1 MADVGR
7 AARLR
12 VQRLLATARHG
23 VELLERK
30 QRIVATEH
38 ERLLLRQDEREIP
51 WQLAARDARMW
62 ADRAAALDGWPG
74 IEAASPSTPATVR
87 VEIDSV
93 MGVQFPGDTAVDIPP
108 PRRTGGSSSLSY
120 AADAVSRA
128 VQAAAAYA
136 AVRRAAASIAAEL
149 AATRTR
155 RRAVEHRWIPQLE
168 DELTAIERALD
179 ELEREENLRVRW
191 AVDAQEPSRTPASAS
206 TSAREK
212 DGAPP

>member
-12 VQRLLATARHG
+12 VQRQLTTARHG

-38 ERLLLRQDEREIP
+38 ERLLLREKEREIP
-51 WQLAARDARMW
+51 WQLAAADARAW
-62 ADRAAALDGWPG
+62 VDRAAALDGWPG
-74 IEAASPSTPATVR
+74 IEAASPAAAAHVTIGA
-87 VEIDSV
+87 DSV
-93 MGVQFPGDTAVDIPP
+93 MGVQFPGAATADVPV

-120 AADAVSRA
+120 AALAAADAVR
-128 VQAAAAYA
+128 AAAAYA
-136 AVRRAAASIAAEL
+136 TVRRAAATIAAEL

-168 DELTAIERALD
+168 ERLTTIERALD

-191 AVDAQEPSRTPASAS
+191 AVDAQRHPASPQ
-206 TSAREK
+206 K
-212 DGAPP
+212 DGATT